1 MHSRNVPC
9 GWSPTLLTLGL
20 LQVCPSLGK
29 NPENGRESP
38 AKEVTSP
45 CRRQYGHLHRALPGR
60 RNTSPWCRRCLHRLI
75 DESRSHSE
83 ISIAFPPR
91 PVSAAK
97 FRAGAVWW
105 AAQCF
110 TCSLADACANETTT
124 PPISKTAPVQVTDA
138 ALSHKPSGNAHYWL
152 ALRVTNPANLP
163 STSPAGSFDPIK
175 LIRSFWLSFASRTE
189 FPSTVA
195 KVTLDVTL

>member
-1 MHSRNVPC
+1 MTRH
-9 GWSPTLLTLGL
+9 
-20 LQVCPSLGK
+20 
-29 NPENGRESP
+29 
-38 AKEVTSP
+38 
-45 CRRQYGHLHRALPGR
+45 
-60 RNTSPWCRRCLHRLI
+60 NTGCLSKHCLHRLST
-75 DESRSHSE
+75 SRSHSE
-83 ISIAFPPR
+83 IPIVRDTYAQMQNS
-91 PVSAAK
+91 V
-97 FRAGAVWW
+97 GAVVGG
-105 AAQCF
+105 AEFLSAR
-110 TCSLADACANETTT
+110 LADACANETTT
-124 PPISKTAPVQVTDA
+124 PPVSKTAPVQVTDA

>member
-1 MHSRNVPC
+1 MRDTYAQMQNSV
-9 GWSPTLLTLGL
+9 
-20 LQVCPSLGK
+20 
-29 NPENGRESP
+29 
-38 AKEVTSP
+38 
-45 CRRQYGHLHRALPGR
+45 
-60 RNTSPWCRRCLHRLI
+60 
-75 DESRSHSE
+75 
-83 ISIAFPPR
+83 
-91 PVSAAK
+91 
-97 FRAGAVWW
+97 GAVVGG
-105 AAQCF
+105 AEFLSAR
-110 TCSLADACANETTT
+110 LADACANETTT
-124 PPISKTAPVQVTDA
+124 PPVSKTAPVRVTDA